1 MRALDLAAGLIIVS
15 VVVVC
20 VGAVVMSARDAG
32 RATGRRLLRGT
43 APAPPARRPL
53 APAPHRRAG
62 HPSPEAA
69 RRRERAAMRPR
80 RRE

>member
-1 MRALDLAAGLIIVS
+1 MRTLDLAAGLIIAS

-20 VGAVVMSARDAG
+20 VGAVVMSAREAG
-32 RATGRRLLRGT
+32 RGTGRKLAERETTPRR
-43 APAPPARRPL
+43 PPA
-53 APAPHRRAG
+53 ASPHRRTG

-80 RRE
+80 RRD